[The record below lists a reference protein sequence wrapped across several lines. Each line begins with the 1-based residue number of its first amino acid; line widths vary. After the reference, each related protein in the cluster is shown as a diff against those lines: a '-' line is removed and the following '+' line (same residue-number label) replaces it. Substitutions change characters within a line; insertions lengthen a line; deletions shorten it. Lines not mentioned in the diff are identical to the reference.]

1 MISRFDE
8 TRQGLDHVV
17 RAAFAAAAAK
27 GLLPD
32 AEPAAYVVEIPAD
45 PKNGDFSTNAA
56 MVNARAMRCAPQKI
70 AAVLLEC
77 FDFGELPVERCEI
90 AGPGFLNFYMKQ
102 EWFGSLAAEALEKG
116 AHYGRSDYGQNEKV
130 MVEFVSA
137 NPTGPMHM
145 GNARGGAI
153 GDCLAAALEWSGH
166 DVTREFYVND
176 AGNQINKFGASLSV
190 RYMQLFEGE
199 DKHPLPEDCYQGMD
213 ILDHAREF
221 AKLYGDQY
229 VKADEEERRRALVD
243 YALPLNIAALERDLG
258 RYRIHYDVWFR
269 ESVLHREGK
278 VTAICEK
285 LKENGYDEPISAG
298 FSAPWAVSH
307 YLGTICQRVVDPEV
321 LAKDYTGGGD
331 FSDPAY
337 IEALNIFK
345 KLGEYMTSDPCSVD
359 HEFARNAFIMGVS
372 PMCYMQL
379 AEMKYMRDDEELN
392 YAFFNFPAVEDGKGD
407 PGQLTGAP
415 EGMMISATA
424 KPEVQEAAIKF
435 MEFVIS
441 KESGHRLIAECGEIS
456 CVKGAWDETNCDEK
470 QLEAIDLILAATEP
484 AVWQDCATE
493 ATIANAF
500 MAGGQLLL
508 TGDMTAEDVM
518 ASVQTAA
525 AALK

>member
-1 MISRFDE
+1 MKKHIALALAMAICLSLLCTVALADKVTVNFFHRWPNEPKNSYINSLIDE
-8 TRQGLDHVV
+8 FE
-17 RAAFAAAAAK
+17 AANPDIDIVADCVLNDSYKEKIRVLVSTDA
-27 GLLPD
+27 LPD
-32 AEPAAYVVEIPAD
+32 VFFSWSGVFGENLTRSGRVLALDDVMARDSEWSSQIVEGQWAPFNYNGKQYGAPWSMDGKAFFYNVDVFNELGIEIPTTL
-45 PKNGDFSTNAA
+45 NELY
-56 MVNARAMRCAPQKI
+56 
-70 AAVLLEC
+70 AV
-77 FDFGELPVERCEI
+77 
-90 AGPGFLNFYMKQ
+90 
-102 EWFGSLAAEALEKG
+102 
-116 AHYGRSDYGQNEKV
+116 
-130 MVEFVSA
+130 
-137 NPTGPMHM
+137 
-145 GNARGGAI
+145 
-153 GDCLAAALEWSGH
+153 
-166 DVTREFYVND
+166 
-176 AGNQINKFGASLSV
+176 
-190 RYMQLFEGE
+190 
-199 DKHPLPEDCYQGMD
+199 
-213 ILDHAREF
+213 
-221 AKLYGDQY
+221 
-229 VKADEEERRRALVD
+229 
-243 YALPLNIAALERDLG
+243 
-258 RYRIHYDVWFR
+258 
-269 ESVLHREGK
+269 
-278 VTAICEK
+278 CEK

-441 KESGHRLIAECGEIS
+441 KEGGHRMIAECGEIS

-470 QLEAIDLILAATEP
+470 QLEAINLILAATEP

-500 MAGGQLLL
+500 MTGGQLLL

>member
-1 MISRFDE
+1 MKKRIALALAMAICLSLLCTVALADKVTVNFFHRWPNEPKNSYINSLIDE
-8 TRQGLDHVV
+8 FE
-17 RAAFAAAAAK
+17 AANPDIDIVSDCVLNDSYKEKIRVLVSTDA
-27 GLLPD
+27 LPD
-32 AEPAAYVVEIPAD
+32 VFFSWSGVFGENLTRSGRVLALDDVMARDSEWSSQIVEGQWAPFNYNGKQYGAPWSMDGKAFFYNVDVFNELGIEIPTTL
-45 PKNGDFSTNAA
+45 NELY
-56 MVNARAMRCAPQKI
+56 
-70 AAVLLEC
+70 AV
-77 FDFGELPVERCEI
+77 
-90 AGPGFLNFYMKQ
+90 
-102 EWFGSLAAEALEKG
+102 
-116 AHYGRSDYGQNEKV
+116 
-130 MVEFVSA
+130 
-137 NPTGPMHM
+137 
-145 GNARGGAI
+145 
-153 GDCLAAALEWSGH
+153 
-166 DVTREFYVND
+166 
-176 AGNQINKFGASLSV
+176 
-190 RYMQLFEGE
+190 
-199 DKHPLPEDCYQGMD
+199 
-213 ILDHAREF
+213 
-221 AKLYGDQY
+221 
-229 VKADEEERRRALVD
+229 
-243 YALPLNIAALERDLG
+243 
-258 RYRIHYDVWFR
+258 
-269 ESVLHREGK
+269 
-278 VTAICEK
+278 CEK

-345 KLGEYMTSDPCSVD
+345 KLGEYMTADPCSVD

-441 KESGHRLIAECGEIS
+441 KEGGHRMIAECGEIS

-500 MAGGQLLL
+500 MTGGQLLL

>member
-1 MISRFDE
+1 MKKRIALALAMAICLSLLCTVALADKVTVNFFHRWPNEPKNSYINSLIDE
-8 TRQGLDHVV
+8 FE
-17 RAAFAAAAAK
+17 AANPDIDIVADCVLNDSYKEKIRVLVSTDA
-27 GLLPD
+27 LPD
-32 AEPAAYVVEIPAD
+32 VFFSWSGVFGENLTRSGRVLALDDVMARDSEWSSQIVEGQWAPFNYNGKQYGAPWSMDGKAFFYNVDVFNELGIEIPTTL
-45 PKNGDFSTNAA
+45 NELY
-56 MVNARAMRCAPQKI
+56 
-70 AAVLLEC
+70 AV
-77 FDFGELPVERCEI
+77 
-90 AGPGFLNFYMKQ
+90 
-102 EWFGSLAAEALEKG
+102 
-116 AHYGRSDYGQNEKV
+116 
-130 MVEFVSA
+130 
-137 NPTGPMHM
+137 
-145 GNARGGAI
+145 
-153 GDCLAAALEWSGH
+153 
-166 DVTREFYVND
+166 
-176 AGNQINKFGASLSV
+176 
-190 RYMQLFEGE
+190 
-199 DKHPLPEDCYQGMD
+199 
-213 ILDHAREF
+213 
-221 AKLYGDQY
+221 
-229 VKADEEERRRALVD
+229 
-243 YALPLNIAALERDLG
+243 
-258 RYRIHYDVWFR
+258 
-269 ESVLHREGK
+269 
-278 VTAICEK
+278 CEK

-345 KLGEYMTSDPCSVD
+345 KLGEYMTSDPCSVN

-441 KESGHRLIAECGEIS
+441 KEGGHRMIAECGEIS

-470 QLEAIDLILAATEP
+470 QLEAINLILAATEP

-500 MAGGQLLL
+500 MNGGQLLL

>member
-1 MISRFDE
+1 MKKRIALALAMAICLSLLCTVALADKVTVNFFHRWPNEPKNSYINSLIDE
-8 TRQGLDHVV
+8 FE
-17 RAAFAAAAAK
+17 AANPDIDIVADCVLNDSYKEKIRVLVSTDA
-27 GLLPD
+27 LPD
-32 AEPAAYVVEIPAD
+32 VFFSWSGVFGENLTRSGRVLALDDVMARDSEWSSQIVEGQWAPFNYNGKQYGAPWSMDGKAFFYNVDVFNELGIEIPTTL
-45 PKNGDFSTNAA
+45 NELY
-56 MVNARAMRCAPQKI
+56 
-70 AAVLLEC
+70 AV
-77 FDFGELPVERCEI
+77 
-90 AGPGFLNFYMKQ
+90 
-102 EWFGSLAAEALEKG
+102 
-116 AHYGRSDYGQNEKV
+116 
-130 MVEFVSA
+130 
-137 NPTGPMHM
+137 
-145 GNARGGAI
+145 
-153 GDCLAAALEWSGH
+153 
-166 DVTREFYVND
+166 
-176 AGNQINKFGASLSV
+176 
-190 RYMQLFEGE
+190 
-199 DKHPLPEDCYQGMD
+199 
-213 ILDHAREF
+213 
-221 AKLYGDQY
+221 
-229 VKADEEERRRALVD
+229 
-243 YALPLNIAALERDLG
+243 
-258 RYRIHYDVWFR
+258 
-269 ESVLHREGK
+269 
-278 VTAICEK
+278 CEK

-345 KLGEYMTSDPCSVD
+345 KLGEYMTSDPCSFD

-441 KESGHRLIAECGEIS
+441 KEGGHRMIAECGEIS

-470 QLEAIDLILAATEP
+470 QLEAINLILAATEP

-500 MAGGQLLL
+500 MNGGQLLL

>member
-1 MISRFDE
+1 MKKRIALALAMAICLSLLCTVALADKVTVNFFHRWPNEPKNSYINSLIDE
-8 TRQGLDHVV
+8 FE
-17 RAAFAAAAAK
+17 AANPDIDIVSDCVLNDSYKEKIRVLVSTDA
-27 GLLPD
+27 LPD
-32 AEPAAYVVEIPAD
+32 VFFSWSGVFGENLTRSGRVLALDDVMARDSEWSSQIVEGQWAPFNYNGKQYGAPWSMDGKAFFYNVDVFNELGIEIPTTL
-45 PKNGDFSTNAA
+45 NELY
-56 MVNARAMRCAPQKI
+56 
-70 AAVLLEC
+70 AV
-77 FDFGELPVERCEI
+77 
-90 AGPGFLNFYMKQ
+90 
-102 EWFGSLAAEALEKG
+102 
-116 AHYGRSDYGQNEKV
+116 
-130 MVEFVSA
+130 
-137 NPTGPMHM
+137 
-145 GNARGGAI
+145 
-153 GDCLAAALEWSGH
+153 
-166 DVTREFYVND
+166 
-176 AGNQINKFGASLSV
+176 
-190 RYMQLFEGE
+190 
-199 DKHPLPEDCYQGMD
+199 
-213 ILDHAREF
+213 
-221 AKLYGDQY
+221 
-229 VKADEEERRRALVD
+229 
-243 YALPLNIAALERDLG
+243 
-258 RYRIHYDVWFR
+258 
-269 ESVLHREGK
+269 
-278 VTAICEK
+278 CEK

-435 MEFVIS
+435 MEFIIS
-441 KESGHRLIAECGEIS
+441 KEGGHRMIAECGEIS

-500 MAGGQLLL
+500 MTGGQLLL

>member
-1 MISRFDE
+1 MKKRIALALAMAICLSLLCTVALADKVTVNFFHRWPNEPKNSYINSLIDE
-8 TRQGLDHVV
+8 FE
-17 RAAFAAAAAK
+17 AANPDIDIVADCVLNDSYKEKIRVLVSTDA
-27 GLLPD
+27 LPD
-32 AEPAAYVVEIPAD
+32 VFFSWSGVFGENLTRSGRVLALDDVMARDSEWSSQIVEGQWAPFNYNGKQYGAPWSMDGKAFFYNVDVFNELGIEIPTTL
-45 PKNGDFSTNAA
+45 NELY
-56 MVNARAMRCAPQKI
+56 
-70 AAVLLEC
+70 AV
-77 FDFGELPVERCEI
+77 
-90 AGPGFLNFYMKQ
+90 
-102 EWFGSLAAEALEKG
+102 
-116 AHYGRSDYGQNEKV
+116 
-130 MVEFVSA
+130 
-137 NPTGPMHM
+137 
-145 GNARGGAI
+145 
-153 GDCLAAALEWSGH
+153 
-166 DVTREFYVND
+166 
-176 AGNQINKFGASLSV
+176 
-190 RYMQLFEGE
+190 
-199 DKHPLPEDCYQGMD
+199 
-213 ILDHAREF
+213 
-221 AKLYGDQY
+221 
-229 VKADEEERRRALVD
+229 
-243 YALPLNIAALERDLG
+243 
-258 RYRIHYDVWFR
+258 
-269 ESVLHREGK
+269 
-278 VTAICEK
+278 CEK
-285 LKENGYDEPISAG
+285 LKENGYDEPIPAG

-441 KESGHRLIAECGEIS
+441 KEGGHRMIAECGEIS

-500 MAGGQLLL
+500 MTGGQLLL

>member
-1 MISRFDE
+1 MKKRIALALAMAICLSLLCTVALADKVTVNFFHRWPNEPKNSYINSLIDE
-8 TRQGLDHVV
+8 FE
-17 RAAFAAAAAK
+17 AANPDIDIVADCVLNDSYKEKIRVLVSTDA
-27 GLLPD
+27 LPD
-32 AEPAAYVVEIPAD
+32 VFFSWSGVFGENLTRSGRVLALDDVMARDSEWSSQIVEGQWAPFNYNGKQYGAPWSMDGKAFFYNVDVFNELGIEIPTTL
-45 PKNGDFSTNAA
+45 NELY
-56 MVNARAMRCAPQKI
+56 
-70 AAVLLEC
+70 AV
-77 FDFGELPVERCEI
+77 
-90 AGPGFLNFYMKQ
+90 
-102 EWFGSLAAEALEKG
+102 
-116 AHYGRSDYGQNEKV
+116 
-130 MVEFVSA
+130 
-137 NPTGPMHM
+137 
-145 GNARGGAI
+145 
-153 GDCLAAALEWSGH
+153 
-166 DVTREFYVND
+166 
-176 AGNQINKFGASLSV
+176 
-190 RYMQLFEGE
+190 
-199 DKHPLPEDCYQGMD
+199 
-213 ILDHAREF
+213 
-221 AKLYGDQY
+221 
-229 VKADEEERRRALVD
+229 
-243 YALPLNIAALERDLG
+243 
-258 RYRIHYDVWFR
+258 
-269 ESVLHREGK
+269 
-278 VTAICEK
+278 CEK

-392 YAFFNFPAVEDGKGD
+392 YAFFNFPAVEE
-407 PGQLTGAP
+407 LTGAP

-441 KESGHRLIAECGEIS
+441 KEGGHRMIAECGEIS

-500 MAGGQLLL
+500 MNGGQLLL

>member
-1 MISRFDE
+1 MKKRIALALAMAVCLSLLCTVALADKVTVNFFHRWPNEPKNSYINSLIDE
-8 TRQGLDHVV
+8 FE
-17 RAAFAAAAAK
+17 AANPDIDIVADCVLNDSYKEKIRVLVSTDA
-27 GLLPD
+27 LPD
-32 AEPAAYVVEIPAD
+32 VFFSWSGVFGENLTRSGRVLALDDVMARDSEWSSQIVEGQWAPFNYNGKQYGAPWSMDGKAFFYNVDVFNELGIEIPTTL
-45 PKNGDFSTNAA
+45 NELY
-56 MVNARAMRCAPQKI
+56 
-70 AAVLLEC
+70 AV
-77 FDFGELPVERCEI
+77 
-90 AGPGFLNFYMKQ
+90 
-102 EWFGSLAAEALEKG
+102 
-116 AHYGRSDYGQNEKV
+116 
-130 MVEFVSA
+130 
-137 NPTGPMHM
+137 
-145 GNARGGAI
+145 
-153 GDCLAAALEWSGH
+153 
-166 DVTREFYVND
+166 
-176 AGNQINKFGASLSV
+176 
-190 RYMQLFEGE
+190 
-199 DKHPLPEDCYQGMD
+199 
-213 ILDHAREF
+213 
-221 AKLYGDQY
+221 
-229 VKADEEERRRALVD
+229 
-243 YALPLNIAALERDLG
+243 
-258 RYRIHYDVWFR
+258 
-269 ESVLHREGK
+269 
-278 VTAICEK
+278 CEK

-441 KESGHRLIAECGEIS
+441 KEGGHRMIAECGEIS

-470 QLEAIDLILAATEP
+470 QLEAINLILAATEP

-500 MAGGQLLL
+500 MNGGQLLL

>member
-1 MISRFDE
+1 MKKRIALALAMAICLSLLCTVALADKVTVNFFHRWPNEPKNSYINSLIDE
-8 TRQGLDHVV
+8 FE
-17 RAAFAAAAAK
+17 AANPDIDIVADCVLNDSYKEKIRVLVSTDA
-27 GLLPD
+27 LPD
-32 AEPAAYVVEIPAD
+32 VFFSWSGVFGENLTRSGRVLALDDVMARDSEWSSQIVEGQWAPFNYNGKQYGAPWSMDGKAFFYNVDVFNELGIEIPTTL
-45 PKNGDFSTNAA
+45 NELY
-56 MVNARAMRCAPQKI
+56 
-70 AAVLLEC
+70 AV
-77 FDFGELPVERCEI
+77 
-90 AGPGFLNFYMKQ
+90 
-102 EWFGSLAAEALEKG
+102 
-116 AHYGRSDYGQNEKV
+116 
-130 MVEFVSA
+130 
-137 NPTGPMHM
+137 
-145 GNARGGAI
+145 
-153 GDCLAAALEWSGH
+153 
-166 DVTREFYVND
+166 
-176 AGNQINKFGASLSV
+176 
-190 RYMQLFEGE
+190 
-199 DKHPLPEDCYQGMD
+199 
-213 ILDHAREF
+213 
-221 AKLYGDQY
+221 
-229 VKADEEERRRALVD
+229 
-243 YALPLNIAALERDLG
+243 
-258 RYRIHYDVWFR
+258 
-269 ESVLHREGK
+269 
-278 VTAICEK
+278 CEK

-435 MEFVIS
+435 MEFIIS
-441 KESGHRLIAECGEIS
+441 KEGGHRMIAECGEIS

-500 MAGGQLLL
+500 MNGGQLLL

>member
-1 MISRFDE
+1 MKKRIALALAMAICLSLLCTVALADKVTVNFFHRWPNEPKNSYINSLIDE
-8 TRQGLDHVV
+8 FE
-17 RAAFAAAAAK
+17 AANPDIDIVSDCVLNDSYKEKIRVLVSTDA
-27 GLLPD
+27 LPD
-32 AEPAAYVVEIPAD
+32 VFFSWSGVFGENLTRSGRVLALDDVMARDSEWSSQIVEGQWAPFNYNGKQYGAPWSMDGKAFFYNVDVFNELGIEIPTTL
-45 PKNGDFSTNAA
+45 NELY
-56 MVNARAMRCAPQKI
+56 
-70 AAVLLEC
+70 AV
-77 FDFGELPVERCEI
+77 
-90 AGPGFLNFYMKQ
+90 
-102 EWFGSLAAEALEKG
+102 
-116 AHYGRSDYGQNEKV
+116 
-130 MVEFVSA
+130 
-137 NPTGPMHM
+137 
-145 GNARGGAI
+145 
-153 GDCLAAALEWSGH
+153 
-166 DVTREFYVND
+166 
-176 AGNQINKFGASLSV
+176 
-190 RYMQLFEGE
+190 
-199 DKHPLPEDCYQGMD
+199 
-213 ILDHAREF
+213 
-221 AKLYGDQY
+221 
-229 VKADEEERRRALVD
+229 
-243 YALPLNIAALERDLG
+243 
-258 RYRIHYDVWFR
+258 
-269 ESVLHREGK
+269 
-278 VTAICEK
+278 CEK

-441 KESGHRLIAECGEIS
+441 KEGGHRMIAECGEIS

-500 MAGGQLLL
+500 MTGGQLLL
-508 TGDMTAEDVM
+508 TGGMTAEDVM

>member
-1 MISRFDE
+1 MKKRIALALAMAICLSLLCTVALADKVTVNFFHRWPNEPKNSYINSLIDE
-8 TRQGLDHVV
+8 FE
-17 RAAFAAAAAK
+17 AANPDIDIVADCVLNDSYKEKIRVLVSTDA
-27 GLLPD
+27 LPD
-32 AEPAAYVVEIPAD
+32 VFFSWSGVFGENLTRSGRVLALDDVMARDSEWSSQIVEGQWAPFNYNGKQYGAPWSMDGKAFFYNVDVFNELGIEIPTTL
-45 PKNGDFSTNAA
+45 NELY
-56 MVNARAMRCAPQKI
+56 
-70 AAVLLEC
+70 AV
-77 FDFGELPVERCEI
+77 
-90 AGPGFLNFYMKQ
+90 
-102 EWFGSLAAEALEKG
+102 
-116 AHYGRSDYGQNEKV
+116 
-130 MVEFVSA
+130 
-137 NPTGPMHM
+137 
-145 GNARGGAI
+145 
-153 GDCLAAALEWSGH
+153 
-166 DVTREFYVND
+166 
-176 AGNQINKFGASLSV
+176 
-190 RYMQLFEGE
+190 
-199 DKHPLPEDCYQGMD
+199 
-213 ILDHAREF
+213 
-221 AKLYGDQY
+221 
-229 VKADEEERRRALVD
+229 
-243 YALPLNIAALERDLG
+243 
-258 RYRIHYDVWFR
+258 
-269 ESVLHREGK
+269 
-278 VTAICEK
+278 CEK

-441 KESGHRLIAECGEIS
+441 KEGGHRMIAECGEIS

-470 QLEAIDLILAATEP
+470 QLEAINLILAATEP

-500 MAGGQLLL
+500 MNGGQLLL

-525 AALK
+525 AGLKECNQAGVRAVEPGAGSSFLPNAVKAAEDQPCFGCPSREGRIP

>member
-1 MISRFDE
+1 MKKRIALALAMAICLSLLCTVALADKVTVNFFHRGPNEPKNSYINSLIDE
-8 TRQGLDHVV
+8 FE
-17 RAAFAAAAAK
+17 AANPDIDIVADCVLNDSYKEKIRVLVSTDA
-27 GLLPD
+27 LPD
-32 AEPAAYVVEIPAD
+32 VFFSWSGVFGENLTRSGRVLALDDVMARDSEWSSQIVEGQWAPFNYNGKQYGAPWSMDGKAFFYNVDVFNELGIEIPTTL
-45 PKNGDFSTNAA
+45 NELY
-56 MVNARAMRCAPQKI
+56 
-70 AAVLLEC
+70 AV
-77 FDFGELPVERCEI
+77 
-90 AGPGFLNFYMKQ
+90 
-102 EWFGSLAAEALEKG
+102 
-116 AHYGRSDYGQNEKV
+116 
-130 MVEFVSA
+130 
-137 NPTGPMHM
+137 
-145 GNARGGAI
+145 
-153 GDCLAAALEWSGH
+153 
-166 DVTREFYVND
+166 
-176 AGNQINKFGASLSV
+176 
-190 RYMQLFEGE
+190 
-199 DKHPLPEDCYQGMD
+199 
-213 ILDHAREF
+213 
-221 AKLYGDQY
+221 
-229 VKADEEERRRALVD
+229 
-243 YALPLNIAALERDLG
+243 
-258 RYRIHYDVWFR
+258 
-269 ESVLHREGK
+269 
-278 VTAICEK
+278 CEK

-441 KESGHRLIAECGEIS
+441 KEGGHRMIAECGEIS

-500 MAGGQLLL
+500 MTGGQLLL

>member
-1 MISRFDE
+1 MKKRIALALAMAICLSLLCTAALADKVTVNFFHRWPNEPKNSYINSLIDE
-8 TRQGLDHVV
+8 FE
-17 RAAFAAAAAK
+17 AANPDIDIVADCVLNDSYKEKIRVLVSTDA
-27 GLLPD
+27 LPD
-32 AEPAAYVVEIPAD
+32 VFFSWSGVFGENLTRSGRVLALDDVMARDSEWSSQIVEGQWAPFNYNGKQYGAPWSMDGKAFFYNVDVFNELGIEIPTTL
-45 PKNGDFSTNAA
+45 NELY
-56 MVNARAMRCAPQKI
+56 
-70 AAVLLEC
+70 AV
-77 FDFGELPVERCEI
+77 
-90 AGPGFLNFYMKQ
+90 
-102 EWFGSLAAEALEKG
+102 
-116 AHYGRSDYGQNEKV
+116 
-130 MVEFVSA
+130 
-137 NPTGPMHM
+137 
-145 GNARGGAI
+145 
-153 GDCLAAALEWSGH
+153 
-166 DVTREFYVND
+166 
-176 AGNQINKFGASLSV
+176 
-190 RYMQLFEGE
+190 
-199 DKHPLPEDCYQGMD
+199 
-213 ILDHAREF
+213 
-221 AKLYGDQY
+221 
-229 VKADEEERRRALVD
+229 
-243 YALPLNIAALERDLG
+243 
-258 RYRIHYDVWFR
+258 
-269 ESVLHREGK
+269 
-278 VTAICEK
+278 CEK

-441 KESGHRLIAECGEIS
+441 KEGGHRMIAECGEIS

-470 QLEAIDLILAATEP
+470 QLEAINLILAATEP

-500 MAGGQLLL
+500 MNGGQLLL

>member
-1 MISRFDE
+1 MKKRIALALAMAICLSLLCTVALADKVTVNFFHRWPNEPKNSYINSLIDE
-8 TRQGLDHVV
+8 FE
-17 RAAFAAAAAK
+17 AANPDIDIVADCVLNDSYKEKIRVLVSTDA
-27 GLLPD
+27 LPD
-32 AEPAAYVVEIPAD
+32 VFFSWSGVFGENLTRSGRVLALDDVMARDSEWSSQIVEGQWAPFNYNGKQYGAPWSMDGKAFFYNVDVFNELGIEIPTTL
-45 PKNGDFSTNAA
+45 NELF
-56 MVNARAMRCAPQKI
+56 
-70 AAVLLEC
+70 AV
-77 FDFGELPVERCEI
+77 
-90 AGPGFLNFYMKQ
+90 
-102 EWFGSLAAEALEKG
+102 
-116 AHYGRSDYGQNEKV
+116 
-130 MVEFVSA
+130 
-137 NPTGPMHM
+137 
-145 GNARGGAI
+145 
-153 GDCLAAALEWSGH
+153 
-166 DVTREFYVND
+166 
-176 AGNQINKFGASLSV
+176 
-190 RYMQLFEGE
+190 
-199 DKHPLPEDCYQGMD
+199 
-213 ILDHAREF
+213 
-221 AKLYGDQY
+221 
-229 VKADEEERRRALVD
+229 
-243 YALPLNIAALERDLG
+243 
-258 RYRIHYDVWFR
+258 
-269 ESVLHREGK
+269 
-278 VTAICEK
+278 CEK

-441 KESGHRLIAECGEIS
+441 KEGGHRMIAECGEIS

-470 QLEAIDLILAATEP
+470 QLEAINLILAATEP

-500 MAGGQLLL
+500 MNGGQLLL

>member
-1 MISRFDE
+1 MKKRIALALAMAICLSLLCTVALADKVTVNFFHRWPNEPKNSYINSLIDE
-8 TRQGLDHVV
+8 FE
-17 RAAFAAAAAK
+17 AANPDIDIVSDCVLNDSYKEKIRVLVSTDA
-27 GLLPD
+27 LPD
-32 AEPAAYVVEIPAD
+32 VFFSWSGVFGENLTRSGRVLALDDVMARDSEWSSQIVEGQWAPFNYNGKQYGAPWSMDGKAFFYNVDVFNELGIEIPTTL
-45 PKNGDFSTNAA
+45 NELY
-56 MVNARAMRCAPQKI
+56 
-70 AAVLLEC
+70 AV
-77 FDFGELPVERCEI
+77 
-90 AGPGFLNFYMKQ
+90 
-102 EWFGSLAAEALEKG
+102 
-116 AHYGRSDYGQNEKV
+116 
-130 MVEFVSA
+130 
-137 NPTGPMHM
+137 
-145 GNARGGAI
+145 
-153 GDCLAAALEWSGH
+153 
-166 DVTREFYVND
+166 
-176 AGNQINKFGASLSV
+176 
-190 RYMQLFEGE
+190 
-199 DKHPLPEDCYQGMD
+199 
-213 ILDHAREF
+213 
-221 AKLYGDQY
+221 
-229 VKADEEERRRALVD
+229 
-243 YALPLNIAALERDLG
+243 
-258 RYRIHYDVWFR
+258 
-269 ESVLHREGK
+269 
-278 VTAICEK
+278 CEK

-337 IEALNIFK
+337 IEALSIFK

-441 KESGHRLIAECGEIS
+441 KEGGHRMIAECGEIS

-500 MAGGQLLL
+500 MTGGQLLL

>member
-1 MISRFDE
+1 MKKRIALALAMAICLSLLCTVALADKVTVNFFHRWPNEPKNSYINSLIDE
-8 TRQGLDHVV
+8 FE
-17 RAAFAAAAAK
+17 AANPDIDIVADCVLNDSYKEKIRVLVSTDA
-27 GLLPD
+27 LPD
-32 AEPAAYVVEIPAD
+32 VFFSWSGVFGENLTRSGRVLALDDVMARDSEWSSQIVEGQWAPFNYNGKQYGAPWSMDGKAFFYNVDVFNELGIEIPTTL
-45 PKNGDFSTNAA
+45 NELY
-56 MVNARAMRCAPQKI
+56 
-70 AAVLLEC
+70 AV
-77 FDFGELPVERCEI
+77 
-90 AGPGFLNFYMKQ
+90 
-102 EWFGSLAAEALEKG
+102 
-116 AHYGRSDYGQNEKV
+116 
-130 MVEFVSA
+130 
-137 NPTGPMHM
+137 
-145 GNARGGAI
+145 
-153 GDCLAAALEWSGH
+153 
-166 DVTREFYVND
+166 
-176 AGNQINKFGASLSV
+176 
-190 RYMQLFEGE
+190 
-199 DKHPLPEDCYQGMD
+199 
-213 ILDHAREF
+213 
-221 AKLYGDQY
+221 
-229 VKADEEERRRALVD
+229 
-243 YALPLNIAALERDLG
+243 
-258 RYRIHYDVWFR
+258 
-269 ESVLHREGK
+269 
-278 VTAICEK
+278 CEK

-392 YAFFNFPAVEDGKGD
+392 YAFFNFPAVEDGKGG

-441 KESGHRLIAECGEIS
+441 KEGGHRMIAECGEIS

-470 QLEAIDLILAATEP
+470 QLEAINLILAATEP

-500 MAGGQLLL
+500 MTGGQLLL

>member
-1 MISRFDE
+1 MKKRIALALAMAICLSLLCTVALADKVTVNFFHRWPNEPKNSYINSLIDE
-8 TRQGLDHVV
+8 FE
-17 RAAFAAAAAK
+17 AANPDIDIVADCVLNDSYKEKIRVLVSPDA
-27 GLLPD
+27 LPD
-32 AEPAAYVVEIPAD
+32 VFFSWSGVFGENLTRSGRVLALDDVMARDSEWSSQIVEGQWAPFNYNGKQYGAPWSMDGKAFFYNVDVFNELGIEIPTTL
-45 PKNGDFSTNAA
+45 NELY
-56 MVNARAMRCAPQKI
+56 
-70 AAVLLEC
+70 AV
-77 FDFGELPVERCEI
+77 
-90 AGPGFLNFYMKQ
+90 
-102 EWFGSLAAEALEKG
+102 
-116 AHYGRSDYGQNEKV
+116 
-130 MVEFVSA
+130 
-137 NPTGPMHM
+137 
-145 GNARGGAI
+145 
-153 GDCLAAALEWSGH
+153 
-166 DVTREFYVND
+166 
-176 AGNQINKFGASLSV
+176 
-190 RYMQLFEGE
+190 
-199 DKHPLPEDCYQGMD
+199 
-213 ILDHAREF
+213 
-221 AKLYGDQY
+221 
-229 VKADEEERRRALVD
+229 
-243 YALPLNIAALERDLG
+243 
-258 RYRIHYDVWFR
+258 
-269 ESVLHREGK
+269 
-278 VTAICEK
+278 CEK

-441 KESGHRLIAECGEIS
+441 KEGGHRMIAECGEIS

-470 QLEAIDLILAATEP
+470 QLEAINLILAATEP

-500 MAGGQLLL
+500 MNGGQLLL

>member
-1 MISRFDE
+1 MKKRIALALALAMAICLSLLCTVALADKVTVNFFHRWPNEPKNSYINSLIDE
-8 TRQGLDHVV
+8 FE
-17 RAAFAAAAAK
+17 AANPDIDIVADCVLNDSYKEKIRVLVSTDA
-27 GLLPD
+27 LPD
-32 AEPAAYVVEIPAD
+32 VFFSWSGVFGENLTRSGRVLALDDVMARDSEWSSQIVEGQWAPFNYNGKQYGAPWSMDGKAFFYNVDVFNELGIEIPTTL
-45 PKNGDFSTNAA
+45 NELY
-56 MVNARAMRCAPQKI
+56 
-70 AAVLLEC
+70 AV
-77 FDFGELPVERCEI
+77 
-90 AGPGFLNFYMKQ
+90 
-102 EWFGSLAAEALEKG
+102 
-116 AHYGRSDYGQNEKV
+116 
-130 MVEFVSA
+130 
-137 NPTGPMHM
+137 
-145 GNARGGAI
+145 
-153 GDCLAAALEWSGH
+153 
-166 DVTREFYVND
+166 
-176 AGNQINKFGASLSV
+176 
-190 RYMQLFEGE
+190 
-199 DKHPLPEDCYQGMD
+199 
-213 ILDHAREF
+213 
-221 AKLYGDQY
+221 
-229 VKADEEERRRALVD
+229 
-243 YALPLNIAALERDLG
+243 
-258 RYRIHYDVWFR
+258 
-269 ESVLHREGK
+269 
-278 VTAICEK
+278 CEK

-441 KESGHRLIAECGEIS
+441 KEGGHRMIAECGEIS

-470 QLEAIDLILAATEP
+470 QLEAINLILAATEP

-500 MAGGQLLL
+500 MNGGQLLL

>member
-1 MISRFDE
+1 MKKRIALALAMAICLSLLCTVALADKVTVNFFHRWPNEPKNSYINSLIDE
-8 TRQGLDHVV
+8 FE
-17 RAAFAAAAAK
+17 AANPDIDIVADCVLNDSYKEKIRVLVSTDA
-27 GLLPD
+27 LPD
-32 AEPAAYVVEIPAD
+32 VFFSWSGVFGENLTRSGRVLALDDVMARDSEWSSQIVEGQWAPFNYNGKQYGAPWSMDGKAFFYNVDVFNELGIEIPTTL
-45 PKNGDFSTNAA
+45 NELY
-56 MVNARAMRCAPQKI
+56 
-70 AAVLLEC
+70 AV
-77 FDFGELPVERCEI
+77 
-90 AGPGFLNFYMKQ
+90 
-102 EWFGSLAAEALEKG
+102 
-116 AHYGRSDYGQNEKV
+116 
-130 MVEFVSA
+130 
-137 NPTGPMHM
+137 
-145 GNARGGAI
+145 
-153 GDCLAAALEWSGH
+153 
-166 DVTREFYVND
+166 
-176 AGNQINKFGASLSV
+176 
-190 RYMQLFEGE
+190 
-199 DKHPLPEDCYQGMD
+199 
-213 ILDHAREF
+213 
-221 AKLYGDQY
+221 
-229 VKADEEERRRALVD
+229 
-243 YALPLNIAALERDLG
+243 
-258 RYRIHYDVWFR
+258 
-269 ESVLHREGK
+269 
-278 VTAICEK
+278 CEK

-331 FSDPAY
+331 ISDPAY

-441 KESGHRLIAECGEIS
+441 KEGGHRMIAECGEIS

-500 MAGGQLLL
+500 MTGGQLLL

>member
-1 MISRFDE
+1 MKKRIALALAMAICLSLLCTVALADKVTVNFFHRWPNEPKNSYINSLIDE
-8 TRQGLDHVV
+8 FE
-17 RAAFAAAAAK
+17 AANPDIDIVADCVLNDSYKEKIRVLVSTDA
-27 GLLPD
+27 LPD
-32 AEPAAYVVEIPAD
+32 VFFSWSGVFGENLTRSGRVLALDDVMARDSEWSSQIVEGQWAPFNYNGKQYGAPWSMDGKAFFYNVDVFNELGIEIPTTL
-45 PKNGDFSTNAA
+45 NELY
-56 MVNARAMRCAPQKI
+56 
-70 AAVLLEC
+70 AV
-77 FDFGELPVERCEI
+77 
-90 AGPGFLNFYMKQ
+90 
-102 EWFGSLAAEALEKG
+102 
-116 AHYGRSDYGQNEKV
+116 
-130 MVEFVSA
+130 
-137 NPTGPMHM
+137 
-145 GNARGGAI
+145 
-153 GDCLAAALEWSGH
+153 
-166 DVTREFYVND
+166 
-176 AGNQINKFGASLSV
+176 
-190 RYMQLFEGE
+190 
-199 DKHPLPEDCYQGMD
+199 
-213 ILDHAREF
+213 
-221 AKLYGDQY
+221 
-229 VKADEEERRRALVD
+229 
-243 YALPLNIAALERDLG
+243 
-258 RYRIHYDVWFR
+258 
-269 ESVLHREGK
+269 
-278 VTAICEK
+278 CEK

-392 YAFFNFPAVEDGKGD
+392 YAFFNFPALEDGKGD

-441 KESGHRLIAECGEIS
+441 KEGGHRMIAECGEIS

-470 QLEAIDLILAATEP
+470 QLEAINLILAATEP

-500 MAGGQLLL
+500 MTGGQLLL

>member
-1 MISRFDE
+1 MKKRIALALAMAICLSLLCTVALADKVTVNSFHRWPNEPKNSYINSLIDE
-8 TRQGLDHVV
+8 FE
-17 RAAFAAAAAK
+17 AANPDIDIVADCVLNDSYKEKIRVLVSTDA
-27 GLLPD
+27 LPD
-32 AEPAAYVVEIPAD
+32 VFFSWSGVFGENLTRSGRVLALDDVMARDSEWSSQIVEGQWAPFNYNGKQYGAPWSMDGKAFFYNVDVFNELGIEIPTTL
-45 PKNGDFSTNAA
+45 NELY
-56 MVNARAMRCAPQKI
+56 
-70 AAVLLEC
+70 AV
-77 FDFGELPVERCEI
+77 
-90 AGPGFLNFYMKQ
+90 
-102 EWFGSLAAEALEKG
+102 
-116 AHYGRSDYGQNEKV
+116 
-130 MVEFVSA
+130 
-137 NPTGPMHM
+137 
-145 GNARGGAI
+145 
-153 GDCLAAALEWSGH
+153 
-166 DVTREFYVND
+166 
-176 AGNQINKFGASLSV
+176 
-190 RYMQLFEGE
+190 
-199 DKHPLPEDCYQGMD
+199 
-213 ILDHAREF
+213 
-221 AKLYGDQY
+221 
-229 VKADEEERRRALVD
+229 
-243 YALPLNIAALERDLG
+243 
-258 RYRIHYDVWFR
+258 
-269 ESVLHREGK
+269 
-278 VTAICEK
+278 CEK

-441 KESGHRLIAECGEIS
+441 KEGGHRMIAECGEIS

-470 QLEAIDLILAATEP
+470 QLEAINLILAATEP

-500 MAGGQLLL
+500 MNGGQLLL

-525 AALK
+525 LK

>member
-1 MISRFDE
+1 MKKRIALALAMAICLSLLCTVALADKVTVNFFHRWPNEPKNSYINSLIDE
-8 TRQGLDHVV
+8 FE
-17 RAAFAAAAAK
+17 AANPDIDIVSDCVLNDSYKEKIRVLVSTDA
-27 GLLPD
+27 LPD
-32 AEPAAYVVEIPAD
+32 VFFSWSGVFGENLTRSGRVLALDDVMARDSEWSSQIVEGQWAPFNYNGKQYGAPWSMDGKAFFYNVDVFNELGIEIPTTL
-45 PKNGDFSTNAA
+45 NELY
-56 MVNARAMRCAPQKI
+56 
-70 AAVLLEC
+70 AV
-77 FDFGELPVERCEI
+77 
-90 AGPGFLNFYMKQ
+90 
-102 EWFGSLAAEALEKG
+102 
-116 AHYGRSDYGQNEKV
+116 
-130 MVEFVSA
+130 
-137 NPTGPMHM
+137 
-145 GNARGGAI
+145 
-153 GDCLAAALEWSGH
+153 
-166 DVTREFYVND
+166 
-176 AGNQINKFGASLSV
+176 
-190 RYMQLFEGE
+190 
-199 DKHPLPEDCYQGMD
+199 
-213 ILDHAREF
+213 
-221 AKLYGDQY
+221 
-229 VKADEEERRRALVD
+229 
-243 YALPLNIAALERDLG
+243 
-258 RYRIHYDVWFR
+258 
-269 ESVLHREGK
+269 
-278 VTAICEK
+278 CEK

-379 AEMKYMRDDEELN
+379 AEMKYMRDDQELN

-441 KESGHRLIAECGEIS
+441 KEGGHRMIAECGEIS

-470 QLEAIDLILAATEP
+470 QLEAINLILAATEP

-500 MAGGQLLL
+500 MTGGQLLL

>member
-1 MISRFDE
+1 MKKRIALALAMAICLSLLCTVALADKVTVNFFHRWPNEPKNSYINSLIDE
-8 TRQGLDHVV
+8 FE
-17 RAAFAAAAAK
+17 AANPDIDIVADCVLNDSYKEKIRVLVSTDA
-27 GLLPD
+27 LPD
-32 AEPAAYVVEIPAD
+32 VFFSWSGVFGDNLTRSGRVLALDDVMARDSEWSSQIVEGQWAPFNYNGKQYGAPWSMDGKAFFYNVDVFNELGIEIPTTL
-45 PKNGDFSTNAA
+45 NELY
-56 MVNARAMRCAPQKI
+56 
-70 AAVLLEC
+70 AV
-77 FDFGELPVERCEI
+77 
-90 AGPGFLNFYMKQ
+90 
-102 EWFGSLAAEALEKG
+102 
-116 AHYGRSDYGQNEKV
+116 
-130 MVEFVSA
+130 
-137 NPTGPMHM
+137 
-145 GNARGGAI
+145 
-153 GDCLAAALEWSGH
+153 
-166 DVTREFYVND
+166 
-176 AGNQINKFGASLSV
+176 
-190 RYMQLFEGE
+190 
-199 DKHPLPEDCYQGMD
+199 
-213 ILDHAREF
+213 
-221 AKLYGDQY
+221 
-229 VKADEEERRRALVD
+229 
-243 YALPLNIAALERDLG
+243 
-258 RYRIHYDVWFR
+258 
-269 ESVLHREGK
+269 
-278 VTAICEK
+278 CEK

-441 KESGHRLIAECGEIS
+441 KEGGHRMIAECGEIS

-470 QLEAIDLILAATEP
+470 QLEAINLILAATEP

-500 MAGGQLLL
+500 MTGGQLLL

>member
-1 MISRFDE
+1 MKKRIALALAMAICLSLLCTVALADKVTVNFFHRWPNEPKNSYINSLIDE
-8 TRQGLDHVV
+8 FE
-17 RAAFAAAAAK
+17 AANPDIDIVADCVLNDSYKEKIRVLVSTDA
-27 GLLPD
+27 LPD
-32 AEPAAYVVEIPAD
+32 VFFSWSGVFGENLTLSGRVLALDDVMARDSEWSSQIVEGQWAPFNYNGKQYGAPWSMDGKAFFYNVDVFNELGIEIPTTL
-45 PKNGDFSTNAA
+45 NELY
-56 MVNARAMRCAPQKI
+56 
-70 AAVLLEC
+70 AV
-77 FDFGELPVERCEI
+77 
-90 AGPGFLNFYMKQ
+90 
-102 EWFGSLAAEALEKG
+102 
-116 AHYGRSDYGQNEKV
+116 
-130 MVEFVSA
+130 
-137 NPTGPMHM
+137 
-145 GNARGGAI
+145 
-153 GDCLAAALEWSGH
+153 
-166 DVTREFYVND
+166 
-176 AGNQINKFGASLSV
+176 
-190 RYMQLFEGE
+190 
-199 DKHPLPEDCYQGMD
+199 
-213 ILDHAREF
+213 
-221 AKLYGDQY
+221 
-229 VKADEEERRRALVD
+229 
-243 YALPLNIAALERDLG
+243 
-258 RYRIHYDVWFR
+258 
-269 ESVLHREGK
+269 
-278 VTAICEK
+278 CEK

-441 KESGHRLIAECGEIS
+441 KEGGHRMIAECGEIS

-500 MAGGQLLL
+500 MNGGQLLL

>member
-1 MISRFDE
+1 MKKRIALALAMAICLSLLCTVALADKVTVNFFHRWPNEPKNSYINSLIDE
-8 TRQGLDHVV
+8 FE
-17 RAAFAAAAAK
+17 AANPDIDIVADCVLNDSYKEKIRVLVSTDA
-27 GLLPD
+27 LPD
-32 AEPAAYVVEIPAD
+32 VFFSWSGVFGENLTRSGRVLALDDVMARDSEWSSQIVEGQWAPFNYNGKQYGAPWSMDGKAFFYNVDVFNELGIEIPTTL
-45 PKNGDFSTNAA
+45 NELY
-56 MVNARAMRCAPQKI
+56 
-70 AAVLLEC
+70 AV
-77 FDFGELPVERCEI
+77 
-90 AGPGFLNFYMKQ
+90 
-102 EWFGSLAAEALEKG
+102 
-116 AHYGRSDYGQNEKV
+116 
-130 MVEFVSA
+130 
-137 NPTGPMHM
+137 
-145 GNARGGAI
+145 
-153 GDCLAAALEWSGH
+153 
-166 DVTREFYVND
+166 
-176 AGNQINKFGASLSV
+176 
-190 RYMQLFEGE
+190 
-199 DKHPLPEDCYQGMD
+199 
-213 ILDHAREF
+213 
-221 AKLYGDQY
+221 
-229 VKADEEERRRALVD
+229 
-243 YALPLNIAALERDLG
+243 
-258 RYRIHYDVWFR
+258 
-269 ESVLHREGK
+269 
-278 VTAICEK
+278 CEK

-441 KESGHRLIAECGEIS
+441 KEGGHRMIAECGEIS

-470 QLEAIDLILAATEP
+470 QLEAINLILAATEP

-500 MAGGQLLL
+500 MTGGQLLM

>member
-1 MISRFDE
+1 MKKRIALALAMAICLSLLCTVALADKVTVNFFHRWPNEPKNSYINSLIDE
-8 TRQGLDHVV
+8 FE
-17 RAAFAAAAAK
+17 AANPDIDIVSDCVLNDSYKEKIRVLVSTDA
-27 GLLPD
+27 LPD
-32 AEPAAYVVEIPAD
+32 VFFSWSGVFGENLTRSGRVLALDDVMARDSEWSSQIVEGQWAPFNYNGKQYGAPWSMDGKAFFYNVDVFNELGIEIPTTL
-45 PKNGDFSTNAA
+45 NELY
-56 MVNARAMRCAPQKI
+56 
-70 AAVLLEC
+70 AV
-77 FDFGELPVERCEI
+77 
-90 AGPGFLNFYMKQ
+90 
-102 EWFGSLAAEALEKG
+102 
-116 AHYGRSDYGQNEKV
+116 
-130 MVEFVSA
+130 
-137 NPTGPMHM
+137 
-145 GNARGGAI
+145 
-153 GDCLAAALEWSGH
+153 
-166 DVTREFYVND
+166 
-176 AGNQINKFGASLSV
+176 
-190 RYMQLFEGE
+190 
-199 DKHPLPEDCYQGMD
+199 
-213 ILDHAREF
+213 
-221 AKLYGDQY
+221 
-229 VKADEEERRRALVD
+229 
-243 YALPLNIAALERDLG
+243 
-258 RYRIHYDVWFR
+258 
-269 ESVLHREGK
+269 
-278 VTAICEK
+278 CEK

-379 AEMKYMRDDEELN
+379 AEMKYMRDDDELN

-435 MEFVIS
+435 MEFIIS
-441 KESGHRLIAECGEIS
+441 KEGGHRMIAECGEIS

>member
-1 MISRFDE
+1 MKKRIALALAMAICLSLLCTVALADKVTVNFFHRWPNEPKNSYINSLIDE
-8 TRQGLDHVV
+8 FE
-17 RAAFAAAAAK
+17 AANPDIDIVADCVLNDSYKEKIRVLVSTDA
-27 GLLPD
+27 LPD
-32 AEPAAYVVEIPAD
+32 VFFSWSGVFGENLTRSGRVLALDDVMARDSEWSSQIVEGQWAPFNYNGKQYGAPWSMDGKAFFYNVDVFNELGIEIPTTL
-45 PKNGDFSTNAA
+45 NELY
-56 MVNARAMRCAPQKI
+56 
-70 AAVLLEC
+70 AV
-77 FDFGELPVERCEI
+77 
-90 AGPGFLNFYMKQ
+90 
-102 EWFGSLAAEALEKG
+102 
-116 AHYGRSDYGQNEKV
+116 
-130 MVEFVSA
+130 
-137 NPTGPMHM
+137 
-145 GNARGGAI
+145 
-153 GDCLAAALEWSGH
+153 
-166 DVTREFYVND
+166 
-176 AGNQINKFGASLSV
+176 
-190 RYMQLFEGE
+190 
-199 DKHPLPEDCYQGMD
+199 
-213 ILDHAREF
+213 
-221 AKLYGDQY
+221 
-229 VKADEEERRRALVD
+229 
-243 YALPLNIAALERDLG
+243 
-258 RYRIHYDVWFR
+258 
-269 ESVLHREGK
+269 
-278 VTAICEK
+278 CEK

-435 MEFVIS
+435 MESVIS
-441 KESGHRLIAECGEIS
+441 KEGGHRMIAECGEIS

-470 QLEAIDLILAATEP
+470 QLEAINLILAATEP

-500 MAGGQLLL
+500 MNGGQLLL

>member
-1 MISRFDE
+1 MKKRIALALAMAICLSLLCTVALADKVTVNFFHRWPNEPKNSYINSLIDE
-8 TRQGLDHVV
+8 FE
-17 RAAFAAAAAK
+17 AANPDIDIVSDCVLNDSYKEKIRVLVSTDA
-27 GLLPD
+27 LPD
-32 AEPAAYVVEIPAD
+32 VFFSWSGVFCENLTRSGRVLALDDVMARDSEWSSQIVEGQWAPFNYNGKQYGAPWSMDGKAFFYNVDVFNELGIEIPTTL
-45 PKNGDFSTNAA
+45 NELY
-56 MVNARAMRCAPQKI
+56 
-70 AAVLLEC
+70 AV
-77 FDFGELPVERCEI
+77 
-90 AGPGFLNFYMKQ
+90 
-102 EWFGSLAAEALEKG
+102 
-116 AHYGRSDYGQNEKV
+116 
-130 MVEFVSA
+130 
-137 NPTGPMHM
+137 
-145 GNARGGAI
+145 
-153 GDCLAAALEWSGH
+153 
-166 DVTREFYVND
+166 
-176 AGNQINKFGASLSV
+176 
-190 RYMQLFEGE
+190 
-199 DKHPLPEDCYQGMD
+199 
-213 ILDHAREF
+213 
-221 AKLYGDQY
+221 
-229 VKADEEERRRALVD
+229 
-243 YALPLNIAALERDLG
+243 
-258 RYRIHYDVWFR
+258 
-269 ESVLHREGK
+269 
-278 VTAICEK
+278 CEK

-298 FSAPWAVSH
+298 FSAPWTVSH

-321 LAKDYTGGGD
+321 LAKDYAGGGD

-441 KESGHRLIAECGEIS
+441 KEGGHRMIAECGEIS

>member
-1 MISRFDE
+1 MKKRIALALAMAICLSLLCTVALADKVTVNFFHRWPNEPKNSYINSLIDE
-8 TRQGLDHVV
+8 FE
-17 RAAFAAAAAK
+17 AANPDIDIVSDCVLNDSYKEKIRVLVSTDA
-27 GLLPD
+27 LPD
-32 AEPAAYVVEIPAD
+32 VFFSWSGVFGENLTRSGRVLALDDVMARDSEWSSQIVEGQWAPFNYNGKQYGAPWSMDGKAFFYNVDVFNELGIEIPTTL
-45 PKNGDFSTNAA
+45 NELY
-56 MVNARAMRCAPQKI
+56 
-70 AAVLLEC
+70 AV
-77 FDFGELPVERCEI
+77 
-90 AGPGFLNFYMKQ
+90 
-102 EWFGSLAAEALEKG
+102 
-116 AHYGRSDYGQNEKV
+116 
-130 MVEFVSA
+130 
-137 NPTGPMHM
+137 
-145 GNARGGAI
+145 
-153 GDCLAAALEWSGH
+153 
-166 DVTREFYVND
+166 
-176 AGNQINKFGASLSV
+176 
-190 RYMQLFEGE
+190 
-199 DKHPLPEDCYQGMD
+199 
-213 ILDHAREF
+213 
-221 AKLYGDQY
+221 
-229 VKADEEERRRALVD
+229 
-243 YALPLNIAALERDLG
+243 
-258 RYRIHYDVWFR
+258 
-269 ESVLHREGK
+269 
-278 VTAICEK
+278 CEK

-441 KESGHRLIAECGEIS
+441 KEGGHRMIAECGEIS

-484 AVWQDCATE
+484 TVWQDCATE

>member
-1 MISRFDE
+1 MKKRIALALAMAICLSLLCTVALADKVTVNFFHRWPNEPKNSYINSLIDE
-8 TRQGLDHVV
+8 FEAANPDIDIVADCVLNDSYKEKIHVLV
-17 RAAFAAAAAK
+17 STDA
-27 GLLPD
+27 LPD
-32 AEPAAYVVEIPAD
+32 VFFSWSGVFGENLTRSGRVLALDDVMARDSEWSSQIVEGQWAPFNYNGKQYGAPWSMDGKAFFYNVDVFNELGIEIPTTL
-45 PKNGDFSTNAA
+45 NELY
-56 MVNARAMRCAPQKI
+56 
-70 AAVLLEC
+70 AV
-77 FDFGELPVERCEI
+77 
-90 AGPGFLNFYMKQ
+90 
-102 EWFGSLAAEALEKG
+102 
-116 AHYGRSDYGQNEKV
+116 
-130 MVEFVSA
+130 
-137 NPTGPMHM
+137 
-145 GNARGGAI
+145 
-153 GDCLAAALEWSGH
+153 
-166 DVTREFYVND
+166 
-176 AGNQINKFGASLSV
+176 
-190 RYMQLFEGE
+190 
-199 DKHPLPEDCYQGMD
+199 
-213 ILDHAREF
+213 
-221 AKLYGDQY
+221 
-229 VKADEEERRRALVD
+229 
-243 YALPLNIAALERDLG
+243 
-258 RYRIHYDVWFR
+258 
-269 ESVLHREGK
+269 
-278 VTAICEK
+278 CEK

-441 KESGHRLIAECGEIS
+441 KEGGHRMIAECGEIS

-470 QLEAIDLILAATEP
+470 QLEAINLILAATEP

-500 MAGGQLLL
+500 MNGGQLLL

>member
-1 MISRFDE
+1 MKKRIALALAMAICLSLLCTVALADKVTVNFFHRWPNEPKNSYINSLIDE
-8 TRQGLDHVV
+8 FE
-17 RAAFAAAAAK
+17 AANPDIDIVADCVLNDSYKEKIRVLVSTDA
-27 GLLPD
+27 LPD
-32 AEPAAYVVEIPAD
+32 VFFSWSGVFGENLTRSGRVLALDDVMARDSEWSSQIVEGQWAPFNYNGKQYGAPWSMDGKAFFYNVDVFNELGIEIPTTL
-45 PKNGDFSTNAA
+45 NELY
-56 MVNARAMRCAPQKI
+56 
-70 AAVLLEC
+70 AV
-77 FDFGELPVERCEI
+77 
-90 AGPGFLNFYMKQ
+90 
-102 EWFGSLAAEALEKG
+102 
-116 AHYGRSDYGQNEKV
+116 
-130 MVEFVSA
+130 
-137 NPTGPMHM
+137 
-145 GNARGGAI
+145 
-153 GDCLAAALEWSGH
+153 
-166 DVTREFYVND
+166 
-176 AGNQINKFGASLSV
+176 
-190 RYMQLFEGE
+190 
-199 DKHPLPEDCYQGMD
+199 
-213 ILDHAREF
+213 
-221 AKLYGDQY
+221 
-229 VKADEEERRRALVD
+229 
-243 YALPLNIAALERDLG
+243 
-258 RYRIHYDVWFR
+258 
-269 ESVLHREGK
+269 
-278 VTAICEK
+278 CEK

-345 KLGEYMTSDPCSVD
+345 KLGESMTSDPCSVD

-441 KESGHRLIAECGEIS
+441 KEGGHRMIAECGEIS

-500 MAGGQLLL
+500 MTGGQLLL

>member
-1 MISRFDE
+1 MKKRIALALAMAICLSLLCTVALADKVTVNFFHRWPNEPKNSYINSLIDE
-8 TRQGLDHVV
+8 FE
-17 RAAFAAAAAK
+17 AANPDIDIVADCVLNDSYKEKIRVLVSTDA
-27 GLLPD
+27 LPD
-32 AEPAAYVVEIPAD
+32 VFFSWSGVFGENLTRSGRVLALDDVMARDSEWSSQIVEGQWAPFNYNGKQYGAPWSMDGKAFFYNVDVFNELGIEIPTTL
-45 PKNGDFSTNAA
+45 NELY
-56 MVNARAMRCAPQKI
+56 
-70 AAVLLEC
+70 AV
-77 FDFGELPVERCEI
+77 
-90 AGPGFLNFYMKQ
+90 
-102 EWFGSLAAEALEKG
+102 
-116 AHYGRSDYGQNEKV
+116 
-130 MVEFVSA
+130 
-137 NPTGPMHM
+137 
-145 GNARGGAI
+145 
-153 GDCLAAALEWSGH
+153 
-166 DVTREFYVND
+166 
-176 AGNQINKFGASLSV
+176 
-190 RYMQLFEGE
+190 
-199 DKHPLPEDCYQGMD
+199 
-213 ILDHAREF
+213 
-221 AKLYGDQY
+221 
-229 VKADEEERRRALVD
+229 
-243 YALPLNIAALERDLG
+243 
-258 RYRIHYDVWFR
+258 
-269 ESVLHREGK
+269 
-278 VTAICEK
+278 CEK
-285 LKENGYDEPISAG
+285 LKENYDEPISAG

-441 KESGHRLIAECGEIS
+441 KEGGHRMIAECGEIS

-470 QLEAIDLILAATEP
+470 QLEAINLILAATEP

-500 MAGGQLLL
+500 MTGGQLLL